1 MEAVNLQAVVWE
13 EGATGAE
20 TLFIGQL
27 VIVGM
32 YRIEYNMVC

>member
-1 MEAVNLQAVVWE
+1 MRFEQYGEAVNVEAVVQE
-13 EGATGAE
+13 GGATRAE

-32 YRIEYNMVC
+32 HGM